1 MSKHS
6 NVTRVAVATLIL
18 VVSALNF
25 QIAYALPLGS
35 NEILVK
41 TVVCQFESSL
51 YKTILIAIPPESSS
65 VKVEVL
71 HASFQPIE
79 NFTGTLS
86 QLAFTVYNGVTI
98 HYKINYVIPDS
109 PLMGYDIVYARDF
122 KVLKVDLSKLFK
134 DHFKIFSCSEVKLK
148 ITIKKL
154 DIRFKR
160 IAPDILDMQI
170 MENFMNRDEAINYCA
185 LISRPVN
192 DENFSALEE
201 SDVTYVIISPRELS
215 SCAER
220 LLEWKRSRG
229 VKAELVLL
237 SWITSTYP
245 GRDTPE
251 KIRNF
256 LKDAYNKWHI
266 KWALLFGDYRK
277 IPVRYIFNPDY
288 LNEPNQGAYKPTDY
302 YYMALDGNFD
312 YDYDGIYGERKG
324 LSIKDEIDWM
334 PDIAVGRIPVSNED
348 EAEKVVDKIIGFE
361 ATPTGQW
368 FKRALLCGAIISF
381 SQGGYPGI
389 EGAKTCENIAR
400 LFPRDYNI
408 TKLYESSKDYHNYHN
423 LTRSSVVS
431 HLNLGYGCVN
441 FVSHGGY
448 DSLWRVYKVDSRELW
463 DCYLWRMDALMLSNR
478 FRLSVVYAA
487 ACNTGAID
495 RDSLAEGFIL
505 NPYGGGAIAYVG
517 SSRVSWA
524 SPAMFDRLNNHLD
537 YIFWQTFLSPPQD
550 VRIGSIF
557 FTYKVRYSNLLTQG
571 EHSEEV
577 YRKEMTT
584 YTLYGDP
591 ETPIL
596 RSNAT
601 IAFTD
606 FNGIP
611 LSNVEV
617 SISDTLG
624 IMHLKTI
631 VNDTLSMVLPYGTYS
646 VKVVFKGVEVY
657 AGTIT
662 VRDASF
668 NATIPCR
675 VYNLEVTV
683 LDSGDRPLPNA
694 TVKLTSY
701 NGSISAEHISNAS
714 GIVVFTQLPSGIY
727 SLQAFFMG
735 EKVGE
740 GRVTLASNA
749 QYTLKVKVYSL
760 RLTVKDILT
769 KLPVPISSIQVYE
782 DGELILVK
790 DVNGNEVSIRLPEGS
805 YTVKIKCALSTF
817 DEKTVRVDLT
827 GDHEISIETFS
838 LYTVLTILLIVA
850 VIVTSIIAL
859 KRQGRKKWQ
868 YPPTLKGQKLSNMNA
883 HFF

>member
-1 MSKHS
+1 MLKPY
-6 NVTRVAVATLIL
+6 NVTRIAVAVL
-18 VVSALNF
+18 VLALFASNL
-25 QIAYALPLGS
+25 QIAHVLSADTDRT
-35 NEILVK
+35 LVK
-41 TVVCQFESSL
+41 TVTCQFKENSF
-51 YKTILIAIPPESSS
+51 YKTILLAVPPESSS
-65 VKVEVL
+65 IKVEMFHV
-71 HASFQPIE
+71 SSQPME
-79 NFTGTLS
+79 NFTDTPS
-86 QLAFTVYNGVTI
+86 YYAFTVYNGVTI
-98 HYKINYVIPDS
+98 YYRISYVVPDS
-109 PLMGYDIVYARDF
+109 PLMGYEIVYARDF
-122 KVLKVDLSKLFK
+122 KVLKIDLSKLFK
-134 DHFKIFSCSEVKLK
+134 DHFKIFSCSEVRLK

-154 DIRFKR
+154 NIRFR
-160 IAPDILDMQI
+160 RVMPDTLDMQI
-170 MENFMNRDEAINYCA
+170 MKNFINMGEAANYCA
-185 LISRPVN
+185 LISRQIN
-192 DENFSALEE
+192 DEDFSALEE
-201 SDVTYVIISPRELS
+201 SDVAYVIISPGELS
-215 SCAER
+215 SYAER

-237 SWITSTYP
+237 SWIKSTYP

-288 LNEPNQGAYKPTDY
+288 LREPNQGSYKPTDY
-302 YYMALDGNFD
+302 YYMALDGSFD
-312 YDYDGIYGERKG
+312 EDHDGIYGERKG

-348 EAEKVVDKIIGFE
+348 EAENVVDKIISFE
-361 ATPTGQW
+361 STPTGQW

-389 EGAKTCENIAR
+389 EGAETCENIAR

-431 HLNLGYGCVN
+431 HLNIGYGCVN

-448 DSLWRVYKVDSRELW
+448 DSLWRVYKVDSREFW
-463 DCYLWRMDALMLSNR
+463 DCYLWRMDALMLSNK
-478 FRLSVVYAA
+478 FKLSVVYAA
-487 ACNTGAID
+487 SCNTGAID

-517 SSRVSWA
+517 ASRVSWA

-537 YIFWQTFLSPPQD
+537 YIFWQTFLNPPQD
-550 VRIGSIF
+550 ARIGSIF

-601 IAFTD
+601 IMFTD

-611 LSNVEV
+611 LNNVEV
-617 SISDTLG
+617 NIYDTLG
-624 IMHLKTI
+624 IVHLKTI
-631 VNDTLSMVLPYGTYS
+631 VNSTFSIVLPYGTYN

-662 VRDASF
+662 VRVASF
-668 NATIPCR
+668 NTTIPCR

-683 LDSGDRPLPNA
+683 LDGGNRPLPNA
-694 TVKLTSY
+694 TVKLTSC
-701 NGSISAEHISNAS
+701 NGSVSEEYVSNAS
-714 GIVVFTQLPSGIY
+714 GVVKFTQLPLGIY
-727 SLQAFFMG
+727 LLQAFFMNENVGDG
-735 EKVGE
+735 ELVL
-740 GRVTLASNA
+740 TSNT
-749 QYTLKVKVYSL
+749 QYTLKVKVYNL
-760 RLTVKDILT
+760 RLVVKDILT
-769 KLPVPISSIQVYE
+769 KLPVPISKIQVYKN
-782 DGELILVK
+782 GELILVK
-790 DVNGNEVSIRLPEGS
+790 DIDSNEASIRLPEGS
-805 YTVKIKCALSTF
+805 YTVKIKCSLPVF
-817 DEKTVRVDLT
+817 DEKTMKVDLT
-827 GDHEISIETFS
+827 SDREIFTERFS
-838 LYTVLTILLIVA
+838 LYTILTILLIV
-850 VIVTSIIAL
+850 IVLAFSAL
-859 KRQGRKKWQ
+859 IFKRRRR
-868 YPPTLKGQKLSNMNA
+868 M
-883 HFF
+883 

>member
-1 MSKHS
+1 MSKPS

-18 VVSALNF
+18 IVLSLNF
-25 QIAYALPLGS
+25 QIVYALPLGS
-35 NEILVK
+35 DEILVK
-41 TVVCQFESSL
+41 TVTCQFGTSL

-65 VKVEVL
+65 VKVTVL
-71 HASFQPIE
+71 NVSFQPTE
-79 NFTGTLS
+79 NFTDTLS
-86 QLAFTVYNGVTI
+86 QLAFTIHNGVII
-98 HYKINYVIPDS
+98 HYKIDHVIPDS

-122 KVLKVDLSKLFK
+122 KVLKIDISKLFK

-154 DIRFKR
+154 DLHFKR
-160 IAPDILDMQI
+160 AVPDILDMQI

-192 DENFSALEE
+192 GGNFSALEE
-201 SDVTYVIISPRELS
+201 SDVAYVIISPEELS
-215 SCAER
+215 SHAER
-220 LLEWKRSRG
+220 LLEWKRNRG
-229 VKAELVLL
+229 VKAELILL

-302 YYMALDGNFD
+302 YYMALDGSFD
-312 YDYDGIYGERKG
+312 YDHDGIYGERKG

-348 EAEKVVDKIIGFE
+348 EAEKVVDKIMSFE
-361 ATPTGQW
+361 TTPTGQW

-408 TKLYESSKDYHNYHN
+408 TKLYESSEVYHNYHN
-423 LTRSSVVS
+423 LTRSNVVS

-517 SSRVSWA
+517 ASRVSWA

-537 YIFWQTFLSPPQD
+537 YIFWQTFLNPPQD

-571 EHSEEV
+571 DHSEEV

-601 IAFTD
+601 ITFTD
-606 FNGIP
+606 FNRIP
-611 LSNVEV
+611 LSNIEV
-617 SISDTLG
+617 SISDMFG
-624 IMHLKTI
+624 ILHLKTT
-631 VNDTLSMVLPYGTYS
+631 VNGTLSIILPYGTYN

-657 AGTIT
+657 AGTIA
-662 VRDASF
+662 VKEASL

-675 VYNLEVTV
+675 VYNLKVTV
-683 LDSGDRPLPNA
+683 LDGGDRPLPNA
-694 TVKLTSY
+694 TVKLTSF
-701 NGSISAEHISNAS
+701 NENISVEHISNVS
-714 GIVVFTQLPSGIY
+714 GIVTFAQLPPEMY
-727 SLQAFFMG
+727 LLQVFFMG

-740 GRVTLASNA
+740 SRVTLASNT

-760 RLTVKDILT
+760 RVVVKDILT
-769 KLPVPISSIQVYE
+769 KLPVPISRIQVYE
-782 DGELILVK
+782 NGELILVK
-790 DVNGNEVSIRLPEGS
+790 STNGNEASIRLPKGS
-805 YTVKIKCALSTF
+805 YTIKIKCDFPAF
-817 DEKTVRVDLT
+817 DEKTVKVNLT
-827 GDHEISIETFS
+827 ADYKIYIETFS
-838 LYTVLTILLIVA
+838 LYTVSTVFLIVI
-850 VIVTSIIAL
+850 VITTLIVVS
-859 KRQGRKKWQ
+859 KRRERK
-868 YPPTLKGQKLSNMNA
+868 
-883 HFF
+883 